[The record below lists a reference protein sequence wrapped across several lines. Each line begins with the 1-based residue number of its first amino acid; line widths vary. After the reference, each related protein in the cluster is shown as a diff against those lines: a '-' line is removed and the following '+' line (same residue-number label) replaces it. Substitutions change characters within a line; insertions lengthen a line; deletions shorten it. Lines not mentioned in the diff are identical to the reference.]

1 MGFTCGL
8 VGLPNAGKSTLFGA
22 LTRTKAQSGNYAFTT
37 IEPNS
42 GIVPVPDK
50 RLDEITSYI
59 QTKKIVPTSME
70 FVDIAG
76 LIKGASKGEGLG
88 NQFLGHIREVDAI
101 AHVVRCFEDGNVPH
115 VSDAIDPASDID
127 IINTELMIADMESLE
142 RRKTKIEKLAKSGDK
157 EARSQMEVI
166 KKLIRSINENI
177 PARAVTDFSEEDKK
191 FLKSLTLLS
200 AKPVLYICNVMD
212 PGDTES
218 TLVLKV
224 KEIAKQD
231 GSAIVALAGKIEG
244 EIMEIENPD
253 EQKMFMEEMGLTE
266 TGLDR
271 MIATGYGLLE
281 LSTFF
286 TAGEKETRAWTI
298 PKNSKAPEAA
308 GVIHSDFEK
317 GFIRAEVY
325 RLEELQ
331 KYKTEAGIKEAG
343 KLRVEGK
350 DYLVQD
356 GDIMHFRF
364 NVKIL
369 IPPDW
374 YQRTWRFIL

>member
-50 RLDEITSYI
+50 RLDTITSYV
-59 QTKKIVPTSME
+59 QTKKIVPTTME

-88 NQFLGHIREVDAI
+88 NKFLGHIREVDAI

-115 VSDAIDPASDID
+115 VSDVIDPAADID
-127 IINTELMIADMESLE
+127 TINTELMIADMEALE

-157 EARSQMEVI
+157 EARSQIEVL
-166 KKLIRSINENI
+166 KKLVESINNGQ
-177 PARAVTDFSEEDKK
+177 PARAVTVFTDEDQR
-191 FLKSLTLLS
+191 FIKSLSLLS

-212 PGDTES
+212 PGDTDNE
-218 TLVLKV
+218 LVQKV
-224 KEIAKQD
+224 KAIAEVD
-231 GSAIVALAGKIEG
+231 GSVVVALAGKIEG
-244 EIMEIENPD
+244 EIMEMEDPE
-253 EQKMFMEEMGLTE
+253 EQQMFMEEMGLTE

-281 LSTFF
+281 LSTYF

-298 PKNSKAPEAA
+298 PKNSKAPQAA
-308 GVIHSDFEK
+308 GAIHTDFEK

-325 RLEELQ
+325 SLEDLE
-331 KYKTEAGIKEAG
+331 KYKTEAAIKEAG

-350 DYLVQD
+350 DYVVHD

-364 NVKIL
+364 NV
-369 IPPDW
+369 
-374 YQRTWRFIL
+374 

>member
-22 LTRTKAQSGNYAFTT
+22 LTRTKALAGNYAFTT

-50 RLDEITSYI
+50 RLAIIASYVK
-59 QTKKIVPTSME
+59 TNKIIPTTME

-88 NQFLGHIREVDAI
+88 NKFLGHIREVDAI
-101 AHVVRCFEDGNVPH
+101 AHVVRCFEDSNVPH
-115 VSDAIDPASDID
+115 VSNIIDPASDID
-127 IINTELMIADMESLE
+127 TVNTELMISDLESLD
-142 RRKTKIEKLAKSGDK
+142 RRKAKIEKLAKSGDK
-157 EARSQMEVI
+157 EARMQIDVLSRLSESLNQ
-166 KKLIRSINENI
+166 NQ
-177 PARAVTDFSEEDKK
+177 PARAIKGLNQEQTQY
-191 FLKSLTLLS
+191 LKSLTLLS

-212 PGDTES
+212 PSDTENE
-218 TLVLKV
+218 LVQKV
-224 KEIAKQD
+224 RKIAAQD
-231 GSAIVALAGKIEG
+231 GSSVVALAGKIEG
-244 EIMEIENPD
+244 EIMEIEDPE

-271 MIATGYGLLE
+271 MISAGYGLLE
-281 LSTFF
+281 LSTYF
-286 TAGEKETRAWTI
+286 TAGVKETRAWTI
-298 PKNSKAPEAA
+298 PKNAKAPVAA

-325 RLEELQ
+325 NLEDLI
-331 KYKTEAGIKEAG
+331 KHKSEAAIKEAG
-343 KLRVEGK
+343 RLRIEGK
-350 DYLVQD
+350 EYVVQD

-364 NVKIL
+364 NV
-369 IPPDW
+369 
-374 YQRTWRFIL
+374 

>member
-50 RLDEITSYI
+50 RLDTITHFV
-59 QTKKIVPTSME
+59 QTKKIVPTTME

-88 NQFLGHIREVDAI
+88 NKFLGHIREVDAI

-115 VSDAIDPASDID
+115 VSDIIDPAADID
-127 IINTELMIADMESLE
+127 TINTELMISDMESLD

-157 EARSQMEVI
+157 EARSQMEVL
-166 KKLIRSINENI
+166 KKLIEGINNGQ
-177 PARAVTDFSEEDKK
+177 PARALNGLSDEDQN
-191 FLKSLTLLS
+191 FIKSLTLLS

-212 PGDTES
+212 PGDTDNE
-218 TLVLKV
+218 LVQKV
-224 KEIAKQD
+224 KTIAEQD
-231 GSAIVALAGKIEG
+231 GSVVVALAGKIEG
-244 EIMEIENPD
+244 EIMEMEDPE
-253 EQKMFMEEMGLTE
+253 EQQMFMNEMGLNE

-281 LSTFF
+281 LSTYF

-298 PKNSKAPEAA
+298 PKNSKAPQAA
-308 GVIHSDFEK
+308 GAIHSDFEK

-325 RLEELQ
+325 CLEDLE
-331 KYKTEAGIKEAG
+331 KYKTEAAIKEAG

-350 DYLVQD
+350 DYVVQD

-364 NVKIL
+364 NV
-369 IPPDW
+369 
-374 YQRTWRFIL
+374 

>member
-8 VGLPNAGKSTLFGA
+8 VGLPSAGKSTLFGA
-22 LTRTKAQSGNYAFTT
+22 LTRTKAQAGNYAFTT

-50 RLDEITSYI
+50 RLEIITSYI
-59 QTKKIVPTSME
+59 KTQKIIPTTME

-88 NQFLGHIREVDAI
+88 NKFLGHIREVDAI

-115 VSDAIDPASDID
+115 VSNNLDPASDID
-127 IINTELMIADMESLE
+127 TINTELMIADMESLE
-142 RRKTKIEKLAKSGDK
+142 RRKMKIEKLAKSGDK
-157 EARSQMEVI
+157 EARSQMEVV
-166 KKLIRSINENI
+166 KKLIHIINEGR
-177 PARAVTDFSEEDKK
+177 PVRGVTGLSDEAQK
-191 FLKSLTLLS
+191 FVQSLTLLS
-200 AKPVLYICNVMD
+200 AKPVLYICNMID

-218 TLVLKV
+218 DLVLKV
-224 KEIAKQD
+224 KDIAKQD
-231 GSAIVALAGKIEG
+231 GSAVVALAGKIES
-244 EIMEIENPD
+244 EIMEMDDPE
-253 EQKMFMEEMGLTE
+253 EQQMFMQEMGLTK

-281 LSTFF
+281 LSTYF

-298 PKNSKAPEAA
+298 PKKSKAPQAA
-308 GVIHSDFEK
+308 GAIHSDFEK

-325 RLEELQ
+325 CLEDLK

-343 KLRVEGK
+343 KLRIEGK
-350 DYLVQD
+350 EYIVQD

-364 NVKIL
+364 NV
-369 IPPDW
+369 
-374 YQRTWRFIL
+374 

>member
-22 LTRTKAQSGNYAFTT
+22 LTRTEAQAGNYAFTT

-50 RLDEITSYI
+50 RLDTITHYV
-59 QTKKIVPTSME
+59 QTKKIVPTTME

-88 NQFLGHIREVDAI
+88 NKFLGHIREVDAI
-101 AHVVRCFEDGNVPH
+101 AHVVRCFEDSNVPH
-115 VSDAIDPASDID
+115 VSNNIDPASDID
-127 IINTELMIADMESLE
+127 TINTELIISDMESLE
-142 RRKTKIEKLAKSGDK
+142 RRILKIQKLAKSGDK
-157 EARSQMEVI
+157 EARMQVEVLE
-166 KKLIRSINENI
+166 KLSEALDQNQ
-177 PARAVTDFSEEDKK
+177 PARSVTGFNDDQTQFV
-191 FLKSLTLLS
+191 KSLTLLS

-212 PGDTES
+212 PGDTDNE
-218 TLVLKV
+218 LVQKV
-224 KEIAKQD
+224 KQIAKQD
-231 GSAIVALAGKIEG
+231 GSSVVALAGKIEG
-244 EIMEIENPD
+244 EIMEIEDPE

-271 MIATGYGLLE
+271 MISAGYGLLD
-281 LSTFF
+281 LATYF

-298 PKNSKAPEAA
+298 PKNAKAPVAA
-308 GVIHSDFEK
+308 GVIHTDFEK

-325 RLEELQ
+325 SLEDLVEH
-331 KYKTEAGIKEAG
+331 KSEAAIKDAG

-350 DYLVQD
+350 EYVVQD

-364 NVKIL
+364 NV
-369 IPPDW
+369 
-374 YQRTWRFIL
+374 

>member
-50 RLDEITSYI
+50 RLDIITSYV
-59 QTKKIVPTSME
+59 QTKKIVPTTME

-88 NQFLGHIREVDAI
+88 NKFLGHIREVDAI

-115 VSDAIDPASDID
+115 VSDVIDPAGDIVT
-127 IINTELMIADMESLE
+127 INTELMIADMEALE

-157 EARSQMEVI
+157 EARSQMEVL
-166 KKLIRSINENI
+166 KKLIEGINNGR
-177 PARAVTDFSEEDKK
+177 PARALTGLSDEDQK
-191 FLKSLTLLS
+191 FVKSLTLLS

-212 PGDTES
+212 PGDTDNE
-218 TLVLKV
+218 LVQKV
-224 KEIAKQD
+224 KSIAEED
-231 GSAIVALAGKIEG
+231 GSVVVALAGKIEG
-244 EIMEIENPD
+244 EIMEMEDPE
-253 EQKMFMEEMGLTE
+253 EQQMFMEEMGLTE

-271 MIATGYGLLE
+271 MIATGYGLLD
-281 LSTFF
+281 LSTYF

-298 PKNSKAPEAA
+298 PKNSKAPQAA
-308 GVIHSDFEK
+308 GAIHSDFEK

-325 RLEELQ
+325 TLEDLE
-331 KYKTEAGIKEAG
+331 KYKTEAAIKEAG

-350 DYLVQD
+350 DYVVQD

-364 NVKIL
+364 NV
-369 IPPDW
+369 
-374 YQRTWRFIL
+374 

>member
-22 LTRTKAQSGNYAFTT
+22 LTRTKAQAGNYAFTT

-50 RLDEITSYI
+50 RLEIITSYI
-59 QTKKIVPTSME
+59 KTQKIVPTTME

-88 NQFLGHIREVDAI
+88 NKFLGHIREVDAI

-115 VSDAIDPASDID
+115 VSNNLDPASDID
-127 IINTELMIADMESLE
+127 TINTELMIADMESLE

-157 EARSQMEVI
+157 EARSQMEVV
-166 KKLIRSINENI
+166 KKLIQIINEGR
-177 PARAVTDFSEEDKK
+177 PVRGVTGLSDEAQK
-191 FLKSLTLLS
+191 FVQSLTLLS
-200 AKPVLYICNVMD
+200 AKPVLYICNMMD

-218 TLVLKV
+218 DLVLKV
-224 KEIAKQD
+224 KEIAQQD
-231 GSAIVALAGKIEG
+231 GAAVVALAGKIES
-244 EIMEIENPD
+244 EIMEMDDPE
-253 EQKMFMEEMGLTE
+253 EQQMFMQEMGLTK

-281 LSTFF
+281 LSTYF

-298 PKNSKAPEAA
+298 PKNSKAPQAA
-308 GVIHSDFEK
+308 GAIHSDFEK

-325 RLEELQ
+325 CLEDLE
-331 KYKTEAGIKEAG
+331 KYKSEAAIKEAG
-343 KLRVEGK
+343 KLRIEGK
-350 DYLVQD
+350 EYIVQD
-356 GDIMHFRF
+356 LS
-364 NVKIL
+364 L
-369 IPPDW
+369 IH
-374 YQRTWRFIL
+374 I

>member
-50 RLDEITSYI
+50 RLDTITSYV
-59 QTKKIVPTSME
+59 QTKKIVPTTME

-88 NQFLGHIREVDAI
+88 NKFLSHIREVDAI

-115 VSDAIDPASDID
+115 VSDFIDPAADIET
-127 IINTELMIADMESLE
+127 INTELMISDMEVLE

-157 EARSQMEVI
+157 EAHSQMEVL
-166 KKLIRSINENI
+166 KKLIESINNGR
-177 PARAVTDFSEEDKK
+177 PARAVTGLTDEDQR
-191 FLKSLTLLS
+191 FVKSLTLLS

-212 PGDTES
+212 PGDTDNE
-218 TLVLKV
+218 LVQKV
-224 KEIAKQD
+224 KAIAEDD
-231 GSAIVALAGKIEG
+231 GSVVVALAGKIEG
-244 EIMEIENPD
+244 EIMEMEDPE
-253 EQKMFMEEMGLTE
+253 EQQMFMEEMGLTE

-281 LSTFF
+281 LSTYF

-298 PKNSKAPEAA
+298 PKNSKAPQAA
-308 GVIHSDFEK
+308 GAIHTDFEK

-325 RLEELQ
+325 SLEDLE
-331 KYKTEAGIKEAG
+331 KYQTEAAIKEAG

-350 DYLVQD
+350 DYVVQD

-364 NVKIL
+364 NV
-369 IPPDW
+369 
-374 YQRTWRFIL
+374 

>member
-50 RLDEITSYI
+50 RLDTITSYV
-59 QTKKIVPTSME
+59 QTKKIVPTTME

-88 NQFLGHIREVDAI
+88 NKFLGHIREVDAI

-115 VSDAIDPASDID
+115 VSDVIDPVADID
-127 IINTELMIADMESLE
+127 TINTELMIADMEALE
-142 RRKTKIEKLAKSGDK
+142 RRKIKIEKLAKSGDK
-157 EARSQMEVI
+157 EARSQMEVL
-166 KKLIRSINENI
+166 KKLIESINNGR
-177 PARAVTDFSEEDKK
+177 PARALAGLSDEDQN
-191 FLKSLTLLS
+191 FVKSLTLLS

-212 PGDTES
+212 PGDTDNE
-218 TLVLKV
+218 LVQKV
-224 KEIAKQD
+224 KAIAEED
-231 GSAIVALAGKIEG
+231 GSVVVALAGKIEG
-244 EIMEIENPD
+244 EIMEMEDPE
-253 EQKMFMEEMGLTE
+253 EQQMFMEEMGLTE

-281 LSTFF
+281 LSTYF

-298 PKNSKAPEAA
+298 PKNSKAPQAA
-308 GVIHSDFEK
+308 GVIHTDFEK

-325 RLEELQ
+325 SLEDLE
-331 KYKTEAGIKEAG
+331 KYKTEAAIKEAG

-350 DYLVQD
+350 DYVVQD

-364 NVKIL
+364 NV
-369 IPPDW
+369 
-374 YQRTWRFIL
+374 

>member
-50 RLDEITSYI
+50 RLDTITSYV
-59 QTKKIVPTSME
+59 QTKKIVPTTME

-88 NQFLGHIREVDAI
+88 NKFLGHIREVDAI

-115 VSDAIDPASDID
+115 VSDVIDPAADID
-127 IINTELMIADMESLE
+127 TINTELMIADMEALE
-142 RRKTKIEKLAKSGDK
+142 RRKTKIEKLVKSGDK
-157 EARSQMEVI
+157 EARSQLEVH
-166 KKLIRSINENI
+166 KKLIESINNGR
-177 PARAVTDFSEEDKK
+177 PARAVNGLTDEDQS
-191 FLKSLTLLS
+191 FVKSLTLLS
-200 AKPVLYICNVMD
+200 AKSVLYICNVMD
-212 PGDTES
+212 PGDTDNE
-218 TLVLKV
+218 LVQKV
-224 KEIAKQD
+224 KAIAEED
-231 GSAIVALAGKIEG
+231 GSVVVALAGKIEG
-244 EIMEIENPD
+244 EIMEMEDPE
-253 EQKMFMEEMGLTE
+253 EQQMFMEEMGLTE

-271 MIATGYGLLE
+271 MIANGYGLLE
-281 LSTFF
+281 LSTYF

-298 PKNSKAPEAA
+298 PKNSKAPQAA
-308 GVIHSDFEK
+308 GAIHTDFEK

-325 RLEELQ
+325 SLEDLE
-331 KYKTEAGIKEAG
+331 KFKTEAAIKEAG

-350 DYLVQD
+350 DYVVQD

-364 NVKIL
+364 NV
-369 IPPDW
+369 
-374 YQRTWRFIL
+374 

>member
-50 RLDEITSYI
+50 RLDTISSYVK
-59 QTKKIVPTSME
+59 TKKIVPTTME

-88 NQFLGHIREVDAI
+88 NKFLGHIREVDAI

-115 VSDAIDPASDID
+115 VSDVIDPVSDIET
-127 IINTELMIADMESLE
+127 INTELMISDIESLD

-157 EARSQMEVI
+157 EARMQVEVI
-166 KKLIRSINENI
+166 AKFSEALDKDL
-177 PARAVTDFSEEDKK
+177 PARTVTGLDEEQAQ
-191 FLKSLTLLS
+191 FAKSLTLLS

-212 PGDTES
+212 PSDMENE
-218 TLVLKV
+218 LVQKV
-224 KEIAKQD
+224 KQIAEQD
-231 GSAIVALAGKIEG
+231 GSSIVALAGKLEG
-244 EIMEIENPD
+244 EIMEITDLE
-253 EQKMFMEEMGLTE
+253 EQKAFMEEMELTE

-271 MIATGYGLLE
+271 MIAAGYGLLD
-281 LSTFF
+281 LSTYF

-298 PKNSKAPEAA
+298 PKNSKAPQAA
-308 GVIHSDFEK
+308 GVIHTDFEK

-325 RLEELQ
+325 NLEDLVEL
-331 KYKTEAGIKEAG
+331 KSEAAIKDAG

-350 DYLVQD
+350 EYVVQD

-364 NVKIL
+364 NV
-369 IPPDW
+369 
-374 YQRTWRFIL
+374 

>member
-50 RLDEITSYI
+50 RLDTITSYV
-59 QTKKIVPTSME
+59 QTKKIVPTTME

-88 NQFLGHIREVDAI
+88 NKFLGHIREVDAI

-115 VSDAIDPASDID
+115 VSDVIDPAADID
-127 IINTELMIADMESLE
+127 TINTELMIADMEALE

-157 EARSQMEVI
+157 EARSQMEVL
-166 KKLIRSINENI
+166 KKLIESINNGR
-177 PARAVTDFSEEDKK
+177 PARAVTGLTDEDQS
-191 FLKSLTLLS
+191 FVKSLTLLS

-212 PGDTES
+212 PGDTNNE
-218 TLVLKV
+218 LVQKV
-224 KEIAKQD
+224 KAIAEED
-231 GSAIVALAGKIEG
+231 GSVVVALAGKIEG
-244 EIMEIENPD
+244 EIMEMEDPE
-253 EQKMFMEEMGLTE
+253 EQQMFMEEMGLTE

-281 LSTFF
+281 LSTYF

-298 PKNSKAPEAA
+298 PKNSKAPQAA
-308 GVIHSDFEK
+308 GAIHTDFEK

-325 RLEELQ
+325 SLEDLN
-331 KYKTEAGIKEAG
+331 KYKTEAAIKEAG

-350 DYLVQD
+350 DYVVQD

-364 NVKIL
+364 NV
-369 IPPDW
+369 
-374 YQRTWRFIL
+374 

>member
-50 RLDEITSYI
+50 RLDTITSYV
-59 QTKKIVPTSME
+59 QTKKIVPTTME

-88 NQFLGHIREVDAI
+88 NKFLGHIREVDAI

-115 VSDAIDPASDID
+115 VSDIIDPAADID
-127 IINTELMIADMESLE
+127 TINTELMISDMEALE
-142 RRKTKIEKLAKSGDK
+142 RRKTKIERLAKSGDK
-157 EARSQMEVI
+157 EARSQMEVL
-166 KKLIRSINENI
+166 KKLIESINNGR
-177 PARAVTDFSEEDKK
+177 PARSVTGLTDEDQK
-191 FLKSLTLLS
+191 FVKSLTLLS

-212 PGDTES
+212 PGDTNNE
-218 TLVLKV
+218 LVQKV
-224 KEIAKQD
+224 KAITEKD
-231 GSAIVALAGKIEG
+231 GSVVVALAGKIEG
-244 EIMEIENPD
+244 EIMEMEDPE
-253 EQKMFMEEMGLTE
+253 EQQMFMEEMGLTE

-281 LSTFF
+281 LSTYF

-298 PKNSKAPEAA
+298 PKNSKAPQAA
-308 GVIHSDFEK
+308 GAIHTDFEK

-325 RLEELQ
+325 SLEDLE
-331 KYKTEAGIKEAG
+331 KYQTEAAIKEAG

-350 DYLVQD
+350 DYVVQD

-364 NVKIL
+364 NV
-369 IPPDW
+369 
-374 YQRTWRFIL
+374 

>member
-22 LTRTKAQSGNYAFTT
+22 LTRTKAQAGNYAFTT

-50 RLDEITSYI
+50 RLDTITHYI
-59 QTKKIVPTSME
+59 KTKKIVPTTME

-88 NQFLGHIREVDAI
+88 NKFLGHIREVDAI
-101 AHVVRCFEDGNVPH
+101 AHVVRCFEDSNVPH
-115 VSDAIDPASDID
+115 VSDIIDPSEDID
-127 IINTELMIADMESLE
+127 TINTELMIADMESLE

-157 EARSQMEVI
+157 EARMQLAVVT
-166 KKLIRSINENI
+166 KLIKSIDENC
-177 PARAVTDFSEEDKK
+177 PARAITDFSDDEKK
-191 FLKSLTLLS
+191 FVKSLTLLS

-212 PGDTES
+212 PGDTKSE
-218 TLVLKV
+218 LVQKV

-231 GSAIVALAGKIEG
+231 GSVVVALAGKIEG
-244 EIMEIENPD
+244 EIMEIED
-253 EQKMFMEEMGLTE
+253 LEEQQMFMEEMGLNE

-271 MIATGYGLLE
+271 MIAAGYGLLE
-281 LSTFF
+281 LATFF

-298 PKNSKAPEAA
+298 PKNSKAPQAA
-308 GVIHSDFEK
+308 GAIHSDFEK

-325 RLEELQ
+325 SLEDLE
-331 KYKTEAGIKEAG
+331 KFKTEAAIKDAG

-350 DYLVQD
+350 DYVVQD

-364 NVKIL
+364 NV
-369 IPPDW
+369 
-374 YQRTWRFIL
+374 

>member
-50 RLDEITSYI
+50 RLDIITHYV
-59 QTKKIVPTSME
+59 QTKKIVPTTME

-88 NQFLGHIREVDAI
+88 NKFLGHIREVDAI
-101 AHVVRCFEDGNVPH
+101 AHVVRCFEDSNVPH
-115 VSDAIDPASDID
+115 VSDIIDPAADID
-127 IINTELMIADMESLE
+127 TINTELMIADMDSLDK
-142 RRKTKIEKLAKSGDK
+142 RKTKIEKLAKSGDK
-157 EARSQMEVI
+157 EARSQMEVL
-166 KKLIRSINENI
+166 KKLIDGINNGQ
-177 PARAVTDFSEEDKK
+177 PSRTLTGLSDEDQN
-191 FLKSLTLLS
+191 FVKSLTLLS

-212 PGDTES
+212 PGDTDNE
-218 TLVLKV
+218 LVQKV
-224 KEIAKQD
+224 KAIAAED
-231 GSAIVALAGKIEG
+231 GSVVVALAGKIEG
-244 EIMEIENPD
+244 EIMEMEDPE
-253 EQKMFMEEMGLTE
+253 EQQMFMEEMGLTE

-281 LSTFF
+281 LSTYF

-298 PKNSKAPEAA
+298 PKNAKAPVAA
-308 GVIHSDFEK
+308 GVIHTDFEK

-325 RLEELQ
+325 SLEDLVQ
-331 KYKTEAGIKEAG
+331 HKSEAAIKEAG

-350 DYLVQD
+350 DYTVQD

-364 NVKIL
+364 NV
-369 IPPDW
+369 
-374 YQRTWRFIL
+374 

>member
-42 GIVPVPDK
+42 GIVSVPDK
-50 RLDEITSYI
+50 RLDTITHYV
-59 QTKKIVPTSME
+59 QTKKIVPTTME

-88 NQFLGHIREVDAI
+88 NKFLGHIREVDAI

-115 VSDAIDPASDID
+115 VSDVIDPAADID
-127 IINTELMIADMESLE
+127 TINTELMIADMESLDK
-142 RRKTKIEKLAKSGDK
+142 RKTKIEKLAKSGDK
-157 EARSQMEVI
+157 EARSQMEVL
-166 KKLIRSINENI
+166 KNLIEGINNGK
-177 PARAVTDFSEEDKK
+177 PARALTGLSDEDQS
-191 FLKSLTLLS
+191 FVKSLTLLS

-212 PGDTES
+212 PGDTDNE
-218 TLVLKV
+218 LVQKV
-224 KEIAKQD
+224 KTIAEED
-231 GSAIVALAGKIEG
+231 GSVVVALAGKIEG
-244 EIMEIENPD
+244 EIMEMEDPE
-253 EQKMFMEEMGLTE
+253 EQQMFMEEMGLTE

-271 MIATGYGLLE
+271 MISTGYGLLE
-281 LSTFF
+281 LSTYF

-298 PKNSKAPEAA
+298 PKNSKAPQAA
-308 GVIHSDFEK
+308 GAIHSDFEK

-325 RLEELQ
+325 CLEDLE
-331 KYKTEAGIKEAG
+331 KYKTEAAIKEAG

-350 DYLVQD
+350 DYVVQD

-364 NVKIL
+364 NV
-369 IPPDW
+369 
-374 YQRTWRFIL
+374 

>member
-22 LTRTKAQSGNYAFTT
+22 LTRTKAQAGNYAFTT

-50 RLDEITSYI
+50 RLDTITHYV
-59 QTKKIVPTSME
+59 QTKKIVPTTME

-88 NQFLGHIREVDAI
+88 NKFLGHIREVDAI
-101 AHVVRCFEDGNVPH
+101 THVVRCFEDGNVLH
-115 VSDAIDPASDID
+115 VSDTIDPASDIET
-127 IINTELMIADMESLE
+127 INTELIIADLESLD

-157 EARSQMEVI
+157 EARMQIEVLA
-166 KKLIRSINENI
+166 KLSEALDKNQ
-177 PARAVTDFSEEDKK
+177 PARTITDFNNEQRQYV
-191 FLKSLTLLS
+191 KSLTLLS

-212 PGDTES
+212 PSDTDNE
-218 TLVLKV
+218 LVQKV
-224 KEIAKQD
+224 KQIADQD
-231 GSAIVALAGKIEG
+231 GSSVVALAGKIEG
-244 EIMEIENPD
+244 EIMEIEDPE
-253 EQKMFMEEMGLTE
+253 EQQMFMEELGLTE

-271 MIATGYGLLE
+271 MIAAGYGLLE
-281 LSTFF
+281 LSTYF

-298 PKNSKAPEAA
+298 PKNAKAPVAA
-308 GVIHSDFEK
+308 GVIHTDFEK

-325 RLEELQ
+325 SLEDLIEH
-331 KYKTEAGIKEAG
+331 KSEAAIKDAG

-350 DYLVQD
+350 DYIVQD

-364 NVKIL
+364 NV
-369 IPPDW
+369 
-374 YQRTWRFIL
+374 

>member
-22 LTRTKAQSGNYAFTT
+22 LTRTKAQAGNYAFTT

-50 RLDEITSYI
+50 RLEIITSHI
-59 QTKKIVPTSME
+59 KTQKIVPTTME

-88 NQFLGHIREVDAI
+88 NKFLGHIREVDAI
-101 AHVVRCFEDGNVPH
+101 VHVVRCFEDGNVPH
-115 VSDAIDPASDID
+115 VSNSIDPASDID
-127 IINTELMIADMESLE
+127 TINTELMIADMESLE

-157 EARSQMEVI
+157 EARSQIEVI
-166 KKLIRSINENI
+166 KKLIHIINEGS
-177 PARAVTDFSEEDKK
+177 PVRAVTGLSDEAQK
-191 FLKSLTLLS
+191 FVQSLTLLS
-200 AKPVLYICNVMD
+200 AKPVLYICNMMD

-218 TLVLKV
+218 DLVLKV
-224 KEIAKQD
+224 KEIAQQD
-231 GSAIVALAGKIEG
+231 GAAVVALAGKIES
-244 EIMEIENPD
+244 EIMEMDDPE
-253 EQKMFMEEMGLTE
+253 EQQMFMQEMGLTK

-281 LSTFF
+281 LSTYF
-286 TAGEKETRAWTI
+286 TAGEKEIRAWTI
-298 PKNSKAPEAA
+298 PKKSKAPQAA
-308 GVIHSDFEK
+308 GAIHSDFEK

-325 RLEELQ
+325 CLEDLE
-331 KYKTEAGIKEAG
+331 KYKTEAAIKEAG
-343 KLRVEGK
+343 KLRIEGK
-350 DYLVQD
+350 EYIVQD

-364 NVKIL
+364 NV
-369 IPPDW
+369 
-374 YQRTWRFIL
+374 

>member
-22 LTRTKAQSGNYAFTT
+22 LTRTKAQAGNYAFTT

-50 RLDEITSYI
+50 RLDIISQYVK
-59 QTKKIVPTSME
+59 TKKIVPTTME

-88 NQFLGHIREVDAI
+88 NKFLGHIREVDAI

-115 VSDAIDPASDID
+115 VSDVIDPVSDID
-127 IINTELMIADMESLE
+127 TINTELMISDIESLD
-142 RRKTKIEKLAKSGDK
+142 RRKAKIEKLAKSGDK
-157 EARSQMEVI
+157 EARMQVEVI
-166 KKLIRSINENI
+166 AKFSEALDNNQ
-177 PARAVTDFSEEDKK
+177 PARTVAGLNDEQTQFA
-191 FLKSLTLLS
+191 KSLTLLS

-212 PGDTES
+212 PGDTENE
-218 TLVLKV
+218 LVLKV
-224 KEIAKQD
+224 KKIAAQD
-231 GSAIVALAGKIEG
+231 GSSIVALAGKLEG
-244 EIMEIENPD
+244 EIMEIEDPE
-253 EQKMFMEEMGLTE
+253 EQKAFMEEMGLTE

-271 MIATGYGLLE
+271 MISAGYGLLE
-281 LSTFF
+281 LSTYF

-298 PKNSKAPEAA
+298 PKKAKAPQAA
-308 GVIHSDFEK
+308 GVIHTDFEK

-325 RLEELQ
+325 NLEDLIQ
-331 KYKTEAGIKEAG
+331 HKSEAAIKDAG

-350 DYLVQD
+350 DYVVQD

-364 NVKIL
+364 NV
-369 IPPDW
+369 
-374 YQRTWRFIL
+374 

>member
-50 RLDEITSYI
+50 RLDTITHYV
-59 QTKKIVPTSME
+59 QTKKIVPTTME

-88 NQFLGHIREVDAI
+88 NKFLGHIREVDAI

-115 VSDAIDPASDID
+115 VSDVIDPAADID
-127 IINTELMIADMESLE
+127 TINTELMIADMESLDK
-142 RRKTKIEKLAKSGDK
+142 RKTKIEKLAKSGDK
-157 EARSQMEVI
+157 EARSQMEVL
-166 KKLIRSINENI
+166 KNLIEGINNGK
-177 PARAVTDFSEEDKK
+177 PARALTGLSDEDQN
-191 FLKSLTLLS
+191 FVKSLTLLS

-212 PGDTES
+212 PGDTDNE
-218 TLVLKV
+218 LVQKV
-224 KEIAKQD
+224 KAIAEED
-231 GSAIVALAGKIEG
+231 GSVVVALAGKIEG
-244 EIMEIENPD
+244 EIMEMEDPE
-253 EQKMFMEEMGLTE
+253 EQQMFMEEMGLTE

-281 LSTFF
+281 LSTYF

-298 PKNSKAPEAA
+298 PKNSKAPQAA
-308 GVIHSDFEK
+308 GAIHSDFEK

-325 RLEELQ
+325 SLEDLE
-331 KYKTEAGIKEAG
+331 KHKTEAAIKEAG

-350 DYLVQD
+350 EYVVQD

-364 NVKIL
+364 NV
-369 IPPDW
+369 
-374 YQRTWRFIL
+374 